1 MSESRKAFAVR
12 SRGHAKDFLMD
23 EPWAAISVSTE
34 PDQFPE
40 LSTANRVGL
49 LQLSF
54 WDINNPKLAE
64 DERVKEKMF
73 TREQARQVI
82 DFAASV
88 WDKVDCFLIHCE
100 AGICR
105 SPAIAAAIT
114 HIYYGAGQEKEFFN
128 RYMPNYWVYKTILE
142 EHYGNSSADMYVQS
156 DKRQEIQEKFNKI
169 FGLPVEK
176 Q

>member
-1 MSESRKAFAVR
+1 MSEQKLFVVR
-12 SRGHAKDFLMD
+12 SRKHAAEFVSST
-23 EPWAAISVSTE
+23 PWAAISVSTE
-34 PDQFPE
+34 PNQFPD
-40 LSTANRVGL
+40 LSEENRKGL

-64 DERVKEKMF
+64 DERVRDRMF
-73 TREQARQVI
+73 TSNQARQVL
-82 DFAASV
+82 DFAAKMWV
-88 WDKVDCFLIHCE
+88 EVNCFLIHCE

-114 HIYYGAGQEKEFFN
+114 HIYYGSGEEKEYFN

-142 EHYGNSSADMYVQS
+142 EHYGHSIGDMYVQS
-156 DKRQEIQEKFNKI
+156 DKRREIQEKFDRI

-176 Q
+176 